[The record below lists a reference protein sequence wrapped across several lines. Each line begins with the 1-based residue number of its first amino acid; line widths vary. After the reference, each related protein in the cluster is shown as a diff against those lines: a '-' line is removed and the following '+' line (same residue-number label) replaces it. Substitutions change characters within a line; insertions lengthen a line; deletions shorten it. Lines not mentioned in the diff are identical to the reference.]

1 MIKTHGAGD
10 LRADHAGTN
19 VVLAGWVNAHR
30 DHGGVLFI
38 DVRDTSGIV
47 QVVCEADDVAAVAHR
62 LRDEWCIKVVGEV
75 RMRPDGTRNDKIPTG
90 DVELVATSIEVL
102 SECPPLPFPVS
113 DDVEA
118 EETTR
123 LKHRYID
130 LRRPKMQDSLRMR
143 SVVRNTIR
151 EYFAERDFIEVET
164 PIMTRSTPEGSRDF
178 VVPSRHQRGN
188 FYALA
193 QSPQLYKQTLMVGGI
208 ERYYQ
213 LAPCFRDEDPRA
225 DRQIEHVQLDFEMA
239 FVERDDILAL
249 VEELIQKVW
258 RNARGAEI
266 ATPFER
272 VRYDDAIARYGT
284 DQPDMRDAAGPA
296 IVDLSGAFAKTEFN
310 AFKATLAGGGA
321 VRGLRVAGA
330 GADASRSFTDAL
342 IERAKDL
349 GAKGLVWM
357 VAEAEGLRAPVSK
370 FMSEDELAGISRE
383 LGSQPGDLLLLAADE
398 PAVASKVLGGLRVH
412 LARELG
418 RVSSTAEP
426 EDWRFAWIVDMP
438 MFDRTEDGWEA
449 AGNPF
454 YAPTPETL
462 ETFATD
468 PSSARSQQY
477 DLVINGMELLSGSIR
492 MHRVD
497 LQRKVFEVL
506 GLSEQQIEARFGW
519 FLEALAH
526 GAPPHGGVGMGVD
539 RVLMA
544 LTGSTSLRDVLAF
557 PKTQTGSDLLTGAPA
572 EVDQVLLRDL
582 GLRILEKAT
591 GGAPQARPA
600 EQEGK

>member
-1 MIKTHGAGD
+1 MIKTHGAGT
-10 LRADHAGTN
+10 LRAEHAGQT
-19 VVLAGWVNAHR
+19 VVLGGWVNAHR
-30 DHGGVLFI
+30 DHGGVLFV
-38 DVRDTSGIV
+38 DVRDYSGVV
-47 QVVCEADDVAAVAHR
+47 QVVCSHADVAQIAHR
-62 LRDEWCIKVVGEV
+62 VRDEWCLKVTGEV
-75 RMRPDGTRNDKIPTG
+75 RMRPEGTRNDKLPTG
-90 DVELVATSIEVL
+90 DVEVVATVLEVL

-118 EETTR
+118 EESTR
-123 LKHRYID
+123 LRYRYVD
-130 LRRPKMQDSLRMR
+130 LRRPKMQESMRLR
-143 SVVRNTIR
+143 SVVRKAIKDHFD
-151 EYFAERDFIEVET
+151 EHGFIEIET

-193 QSPQLYKQTLMVGGI
+193 QSPQLYKQTLMVGGF

-239 FVERDDILAL
+239 FVERDDILDL
-249 VEELIQKVW
+249 VERLMQRVWKVTI
-258 RNARGAEI
+258 GAEI
-266 ATPFER
+266 AAPFPRMSWAESM
-272 VRYDDAIARYGT
+272 ARYGT
-284 DQPDMRDAAGPA
+284 DQPDLREAAGPP
-296 IVDLSGAFAKTEFN
+296 VVELSEVFRSTEFK
-310 AFKATLAGGGA
+310 AFGGALAGDGA

-330 GADASRSFTDAL
+330 GADASRAFLDGL
-342 IERAKDL
+342 IEKAKDL

-357 VAEAEGLRAPVSK
+357 VVEPDGSLRAPITK
-370 FMSEDELAGISRE
+370 FLSDTEMKGIATE
-383 LGSQPGDLLLLAADE
+383 LGGEPGDLLLIAADE
-398 PAVASKVLGGLRVH
+398 PLLASKVLGGLRSQ

-418 RVSSTAEP
+418 RVASTADP
-426 EDWRFAWIVDMP
+426 TDWRFAWIVDMP
-438 MFDRTEDGWEA
+438 MFERNEDGGWDA
-449 AGNPF
+449 LGNPF
-454 YAPTPETL
+454 YAPTPETIG
-462 ETFATD
+462 TFVSD
-468 PSSARSQQY
+468 PQSARSQQY

-506 GLSEQQIEARFGW
+506 GLSEEQIQARFGW

-557 PKTQTGSDLLTGAPA
+557 PKTQTGGDLLTGAPA
-572 EVDQVLLRDL
+572 VVDPILLRDL
-582 GLRILEKAT
+582 GLRIVDKE
-591 GGAPQARPA
+591 R
-600 EQEGK
+600 